1 MAQFLVKVADEQG
14 HLRQQVE
21 HGYSEAEV
29 HDRFTQQG
37 YLVYWVKPRT
47 LLSTGGGQFGRRG
60 RLRQSTFLIFNQQF
74 LTLIKAGLPIL
85 TALDLL
91 IKRQRDKALLQLL
104 ENVRE
109 RVRGGELLSDAFAAQ
124 QVFPKMYTTTLLAG
138 EKSGN
143 MEEVLGRYISYQR
156 MVQTFRKK
164 LLVSLVY
171 PALLVSVVTLM
182 LIFLITYVVPKF
194 ADLFNNLGAQLPAI
208 TVFMLS
214 LGLNA
219 QKYAWVVLLVGA
231 AAIFLLWRWKHSD
244 QGAQRIDRFLLSL
257 PLIGE
262 IRLKYQVAN
271 FSRILGTLLQGG
283 LPLVPAMETAG
294 ESMSSRQMLNG
305 VTAAAERVKEGQ
317 SLAHSLE
324 AQKLFPDL
332 AVEMLEVGESTGALP
347 AMLASVAEFYEE
359 DVQTALSAAM
369 ALIEPMILIIMA
381 VFVGGILISLYMPIF
396 TLGTGDRSRRTGTR
410 ARYRAALSLRI
421 RRSERF
427 PVAPRSVREDPC
439 APDVPL

>member
-1 MAQFLVKVADEQG
+1 MAEFLVKVADEQG

-21 HGYSEAEV
+21 QGYSEAEV
-29 HDRFTQQG
+29 HDRFVQQG

-47 LLSTGGGQFGRRG
+47 LLSASGGKFGRQG
-60 RLRQSTFLIFNQQF
+60 KLRQATFLIFNQQF

-85 TALDLL
+85 TSLDLL
-91 IKRQRDKALLQLL
+91 IKRQRDKSLLKQL

-109 RVRGGELLSDAFAAQ
+109 RVKGGELLSDAFAAQ

-143 MEEVLGRYISYQR
+143 MEEVLSRYISYQR

-164 LLVSLVY
+164 LAVSLVY
-171 PALLVSVVTLM
+171 PTLLISVVSLM
-182 LIFLITYVVPKF
+182 LVFLITYVVPKF
-194 ADLFNNLGAQLPAI
+194 ADLFNNLGAELPPI

-219 QKYAWVVLLVGA
+219 QKYGWIVALVLVAGVVLL
-231 AAIFLLWRWKHSD
+231 LRWKRSD
-244 QGAQRIDRFLLSL
+244 RGAERVDHFLLSL

-262 IRLKYQVAN
+262 IRMKYQVAN
-271 FSRILGTLLQGG
+271 FSRILATLLQGG
-283 LPLVPAMETAG
+283 LPLVPAMETAA
-294 ESMSSRQMLNG
+294 ESLSSRQMLNG
-305 VTAAAERVKEGQ
+305 VNAAAERVKEGQ
-317 SLAHSLE
+317 SLANALE
-324 AQKLFPDL
+324 TQKLFPDL

-359 DVQTALSAAM
+359 DVQTALGAAM
-369 ALIEPMILIIMA
+369 ALIEPLILIIMA

-396 TLGTGDRSRRTGTR
+396 TLG
-410 ARYRAALSLRI
+410 AN
-421 RRSERF
+421 
-427 PVAPRSVREDPC
+427 VH
-439 APDVPL
+439 